1 MRTLTS
7 DADLS
12 DPARLHGAVELSEA
26 LFERHCR
33 TSEVL
38 EQSIDGRPRL
48 LSHQDAGGVPL
59 ITKLWW
65 PSGMLGRKSVRRAE
79 QFRSRL
85 DHLAARGIRVPVYRA
100 HGRTAAGVRFVVYE
114 RLDGSSLRDLEGAF
128 DLGELAEF
136 VVALHARGV
145 YFRGLHL
152 GNVIARDDGAFGVV
166 DVQDVRLR
174 RRPLGLRMRERN
186 LGILCSHP
194 QDRQYMDNGHWSEL
208 VMAYCRR
215 AGMSV
220 AEAAHMREMVAGQ
233 VSKRRARRLARREA
247 RQQRQ
252 GGAMAT

>member
-1 MRTLTS
+1 MRTLSSES
-7 DADLS
+7 DLT
-12 DPARLHGAVELSEA
+12 DPASLRGAVELTES

-33 TSEVL
+33 TSEVI
-38 EQSIDGRPRL
+38 EQATDGRPRL
-48 LSHQDAGGVPL
+48 LCHEDALGVPL

-79 QFRSRL
+79 QFRNRL
-85 DHLAARGIRVPVYRA
+85 GSLAARGVSVPVYRA
-100 HGRTAAGVRFVVYE
+100 HGRTGAGVRFVVYE
-114 RLDGSSLRDLEGAF
+114 RLDGCCLRDLDGDF

-152 GNVIARDDGAFGVV
+152 GNVIARDDGALGVV

-194 QDRQYMDNGHWSEL
+194 RDRQYMDNGHWSEL

-247 RQQRQ
+247 REQRH
-252 GGAMAT
+252 GGAVTT